1 MNQITLC
8 GNLCQN
14 WSNYA
19 NDNQVFYSKNSIAIN
34 KRIRRNETVET
45 ITTFIPLVAFNNTA
59 QVLSQYSFK
68 GDKLLI
74 SGELIVSNYYDK
86 DGENKTSFSVRTE
99 KFEFLTKKKDGALEQ
114 KIENAQKEIVY
125 DNPTDT
131 NTSNEIPF

>member
-19 NDNQVFYSKNSIAIN
+19 NDSQVFYSKNSIAIN
-34 KRIRRNETVET
+34 KKIRRGESVET
-45 ITTFIPLVAFNNTA
+45 ITTFIPLIAFNNTA
-59 QVLSQYSFK
+59 HVLSEYSYK

-74 SGELIVSNYYDK
+74 SGELMVSNYDK
-86 DGENKTSFSVRTE
+86 DGENRTSFCVRIE
-99 KFEFLTKKKDGALEQ
+99 KFEFLTKKKDSSLEQ
-114 KIENAQKEIVY
+114 KMEKAQKEIVY

-131 NTSNEIPF
+131 NSQIPF